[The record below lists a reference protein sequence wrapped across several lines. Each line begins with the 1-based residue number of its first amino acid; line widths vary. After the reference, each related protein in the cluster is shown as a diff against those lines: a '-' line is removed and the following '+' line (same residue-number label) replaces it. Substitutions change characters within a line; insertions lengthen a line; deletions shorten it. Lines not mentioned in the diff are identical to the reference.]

1 MQANCCTELVR
12 PISVLLV
19 DDHPTMLWG
28 LTMLVESSKTKM
40 EVVGV
45 ATNCEEALDLARKTT
60 PDVIVLDLHFPLSSG
75 LDILPA
81 LISNSISK
89 VLLLTGEQDQK
100 QLDLAI
106 FRGAR
111 GILCKDAP
119 AAIVLKAI
127 ERLHEGELWLDYQSL
142 ARVWSNLANP
152 ANPANPA
159 NREVD
164 LASKKLATLTAK
176 EKAIVKIIVNGSGEV
191 NKVIAGRLCMAE
203 HTLRNHLS
211 SIFKK
216 IGVKNRLELYI
227 FAVAHK
233 IDT

>member
-1 MQANCCTELVR
+1 MQANCCSELVK

-40 EVVGV
+40 QVVGA

-81 LISNSISK
+81 LISNSTSK

-106 FRGAR
+106 LRGAR

-127 ERLHEGELWLDYQSL
+127 ERLHQGELWLDYQSL
-142 ARVWSNLANP
+142 ARAWSNLANSQ
-152 ANPANPA
+152 NL
-159 NREVD
+159 EID
-164 LASKKLATLTAK
+164 LASRKLATLTAK
-176 EKAIVKIIVNGSGEV
+176 EKAIVKTIVNGSGEV
-191 NKVIAGRLCMAE
+191 NKVIAERLCMAE

-233 IDT
+233 TDM

>member
-1 MQANCCTELVR
+1 MQANCCSELVR

-81 LISNSISK
+81 LISNSTSK

-106 FRGAR
+106 LRGAR

-127 ERLHEGELWLDYQSL
+127 ERLHQGELWLDYQSL
-142 ARVWSNLANP
+142 ARAWSNLANSQ
-152 ANPANPA
+152 NL
-159 NREVD
+159 EID
-164 LASKKLATLTAK
+164 LASRKLATLTAK
-176 EKAIVKIIVNGSGEV
+176 EKAIVKTIVNGSGEV
-191 NKVIAGRLCMAE
+191 NKVIAERLCMAE

-233 IDT
+233 TDM

>member
-1 MQANCCTELVR
+1 MQASGCSELVR

-28 LTMLVESSKTKM
+28 LTMLVESSKKRM
-40 EVVGV
+40 EVVGAAV
-45 ATNCEEALDLARKTT
+45 NCEEALDLARKTE

-81 LISNSISK
+81 LIFNSKSK

-106 FRGAR
+106 LRGAR

-119 AAIVLKAI
+119 AATVLEVI
-127 ERLHEGELWLDYQSL
+127 ERLHEGELCLDYQSL
-142 ARVWSNLANP
+142 ARAWSNLANP
-152 ANPANPA
+152 ATPEIDFGL
-159 NREVD
+159 R
-164 LASKKLATLTAK
+164 KLATLTTK
-176 EKAIVKIIVNGSGEV
+176 EKSIVKIIVNGSGEV
-191 NKVIAGRLCMAE
+191 NKLIADRLCMAE

-227 FAVAHK
+227 FATAHK
-233 IDT
+233 FDI

>member
-1 MQANCCTELVR
+1 MQVNCCSELVR

-28 LTMLVESSKTKM
+28 LTMLVESSNTKM
-40 EVVGV
+40 KVVG
-45 ATNCEEALDLARKTT
+45 AAANCEEALDLARKTM
-60 PDVIVLDLHFPLSSG
+60 PDVIVLDLHLPSSSG
-75 LDILPA
+75 LDILPT

-106 FRGAR
+106 LRGAR

-119 AAIVLKAI
+119 AAIILKAI

-152 ANPANPA
+152 TNPT

-164 LASKKLATLTAK
+164 LGSRKLAALTAK

-191 NKVIAGRLCMAE
+191 NKVIAERLCMAE

-227 FAVAHK
+227 FAVSHK
-233 IDT
+233 IGM